1 MISLWAHCAAFR
13 VLGNELKNEPLGV
26 KWGLFDMR
34 IWRSCQRESSAEL
47 LVPWTSSVFLPED
60 GRVQV
65 QQYLVKAKGMFWH
78 SPCSAGAADHS
89 FLPEAV
95 QSALQLLHVVC
106 SDHPR
111 LRVPQRLCQCDL
123 CCHLWSLL
131 AALFHRGHRA
141 VQPRLWPLQHLPG
154 FSLGIPRMCW
164 EERSCHV
171 DLEARYASGTGC
183 LAPSSLVLAFRSS
196 KLALAGSPSTLQGT
210 FQWFSSQWA
219 GDGCCGKGKITSL
232 LSCFI
237 LIENLRSNLLSR
249 RLFS

>member
-1 MISLWAHCAAFR
+1 MSLWVWSEVCLTWEFGGAARGRAVLSYWYPGPALCFFLRMAECRFSSTWWKQRRCSDTPR
-13 VLGNELKNEPLGV
+13 VLLEQQITAFSQKQ
-26 KWGLFDMR
+26 
-34 IWRSCQRESSAEL
+34 C
-47 LVPWTSSVFLPED
+47 
-60 GRVQV
+60 RV
-65 QQYLVKAKGMFWH
+65 
-78 SPCSAGAADHS
+78 PCSCS
-89 FLPEAV
+89 MSCAV
-95 QSALQLLHVVC
+95 TIQGSGC
-106 SDHPR
+106 PR
-111 LRVPQRLCQCDL
+111 GCASDL

-210 FQWFSSQWA
+210 FQWFSCQWA

-237 LIENLRSNLLSR
+237 LIENLTSNLLSR